1 MIPAPQSEGMTA
13 EKSPDPQPPHAA
25 ESMTDAEMQQFLW
38 DWGFSGDDTISPAIW
53 RPARDRWSRTSSPLP
68 PDSWCTPEPQSNT
81 EQQLSDVPAPRSD
94 QEENAESRTPSPVQS
109 DCSVSGSQSSTENQ
123 LSDVPPPRSDQ
134 EENLASRTPSPAQS
148 DCFASGPQTPERSE
162 TPPTPVDHGNA
173 SCDLSGDGG
182 EIQESSEVDHEQHAS
197 AIGATL
203 PKSHSLTG
211 DGTCQATQ
219 GPFQKIPVIDLTE
232 ESRPAFSSLR
242 NRQRLTYL
250 RASSTWNCNAPLP
263 SIEGTPFPDRILPS
277 TPNKPFEPQLA
288 SHSNINPA
296 ASGIRSPEHVA
307 FATQHKRGQN
317 GEAIAKNSEPR
328 EKDPANQQKQRT
340 NITTNSSAAQLD
352 PSSSQ
357 FFSTFMKFRNSLP
370 LSAAMAMMAP
380 INQIQVLSTL
390 AELSSAQGL
399 TTKPG
404 VAETTAHKVPA
415 PMRAMLDN
423 LKRKFDTDK
432 SFLQSVIAYVTEQ
445 LIEDGKSKEQPLDQ
459 VETLKNDLD
468 GLKTLPAALEQ
479 LVKERKQNQAIIANL
494 ENILKQVLKERQQYR
509 TIIANLKDMVKQ
521 SKAGDS
527 MGQKPVDANTTKDKN
542 PCALSF
548 PTPSASTG
556 NSSMAQPLVVQ
567 STSPAAY
574 VSPYAGNASRKRTA
588 SETVAPSSPKKPH
601 PGYAFAPSQETR
613 NAIRHALPPV
623 KAWMNETA
631 PVQSGTEEKEKEV
644 EKEVEVI
651 EVESDADM
659 ASLFGD
665 DDAPVETVDDA
676 VIEADL
682 NEAFDWA
689 LSQAD

>member
-1 MIPAPQSEGMTA
+1 MSYDSCSTKRGDDGGEGIYASTARKRTYSERSGNTETEQGLTMQSTEQ
-13 EKSPDPQPPHAA
+13 SPDPQPPHAA

-38 DWGFSGDDTISPAIW
+38 DWGFSGDDIISPAIW
-53 RPARDRWSRTSSPLP
+53 RPARDRWSRTPSVSTSLSCKNGTKASQQPLP

-81 EQQLSDVPAPRSD
+81 EQQLSDEPAPRSD
-94 QEENAESRTPSPVQS
+94 QEENTESRTPS
-109 DCSVSGSQSSTENQ
+109 VSH
-123 LSDVPPPRSDQ
+123 PPFSK
-134 EENLASRTPSPAQS
+134 NLTKALRQPAQS

-242 NRQRLTYL
+242 NRQRLAYL
-250 RASSTWNCNAPLP
+250 RASSTWNCNTPLP
-263 SIEGTPFPDRILPS
+263 SIEGNRCPDQTLPS
-277 TPNKPFEPQLA
+277 TPNIPFEPQLV

-296 ASGIRSPEHVA
+296 ASGIRNPEHVA

-328 EKDPANQQKQRT
+328 EKEPANQQKQGT
-340 NITTNSSAAQLD
+340 NTTTNSSAAQLD

-404 VAETTAHKVPA
+404 VAETTTHNVPA

-445 LIEDGKSKEQPLDQ
+445 LIEDGKH
-459 VETLKNDLD
+459 
-468 GLKTLPAALEQ
+468 
-479 LVKERKQNQAIIANL
+479 
-494 ENILKQVLKERQQYR
+494 
-509 TIIANLKDMVKQ
+509 
-521 SKAGDS
+521 
-527 MGQKPVDANTTKDKN
+527 
-542 PCALSF
+542 
-548 PTPSASTG
+548 PS
-556 NSSMAQPLVVQ
+556 
-567 STSPAAY
+567 
-574 VSPYAGNASRKRTA
+574 
-588 SETVAPSSPKKPH
+588 
-601 PGYAFAPSQETR
+601 
-613 NAIRHALPPV
+613 
-623 KAWMNETA
+623 
-631 PVQSGTEEKEKEV
+631 
-644 EKEVEVI
+644 
-651 EVESDADM
+651 
-659 ASLFGD
+659 
-665 DDAPVETVDDA
+665 
-676 VIEADL
+676 
-682 NEAFDWA
+682 
-689 LSQAD
+689 